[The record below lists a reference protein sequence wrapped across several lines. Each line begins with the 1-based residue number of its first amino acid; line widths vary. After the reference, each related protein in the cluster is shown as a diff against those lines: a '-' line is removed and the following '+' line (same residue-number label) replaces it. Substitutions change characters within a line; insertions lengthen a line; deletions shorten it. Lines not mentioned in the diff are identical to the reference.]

1 MIRGKMEPSKSLD
14 TVDDQ
19 TLYNNNADDNNNN
32 NNGTAATSTGSKL
45 PRSLTFTYKK
55 SPNHHNVQQN
65 SNLIQNKSAE
75 PLFDIAGDEEMP
87 LTGKSTENISRSS
100 TGGSLSLVSN
110 LNDVLPAN
118 DMSDDESLID
128 LRTRLTAIDENS
140 LSPLPSLNLMMPT
153 DDNMNIDDNNRQI
166 MDNDNTLTNM
176 ENNND
181 QPERPPSIAQNDPT
195 LINDNSMTN
204 EIDLDKCKNEPSQPI
219 ETLTPLQPL
228 TQIVNEEIVDDES
241 VTLSLN
247 SVDINQEPHYQPE
260 IKDRQKLVKKQ
271 PNVMNNKRPGQQTNL
286 VTNSTKVTKS
296 GNLRPP
302 ITNVNKI
309 TKRTN
314 NDEKLN
320 KNACSSRPNSANVSR
335 CTTPA
340 LSETDSVCSSTT
352 YNGKYNLNYH

>member
-1 MIRGKMEPSKSLD
+1 MESSKSLD

-19 TLYNNNADDNNNN
+19 TLYNNNGDDNNNN
-32 NNGTAATSTGSKL
+32 SNNGTAATSTGSKL

-55 SPNHHNVQQN
+55 SPNHHN

-75 PLFDIAGDEEMP
+75 PLFDHIGNEEMP

-100 TGGSLSLVSN
+100 STGGSLSLVSN
-110 LNDVLPAN
+110 LNDTLPAN

-153 DDNMNIDDNNRQI
+153 DDNDDMKMYDNNGQI
-166 MDNDNTLTNM
+166 LANDNTLTNM

-181 QPERPPSIAQNDPT
+181 QPERPPSMAENEST
-195 LINDNSMTN
+195 LINDNNGNSITN
-204 EIDLDKCKNEPSQPI
+204 EPTQPI
-219 ETLTPLQPL
+219 EPLSTPPPLQSLP
-228 TQIVNEEIVDDES
+228 QIVDDEIVDDES

-247 SVDINQEPHYQPE
+247 SVEINEERHQQPE
-260 IKDRQKLVKKQ
+260 KLIKKQ
-271 PNVMNNKRPGQQTNL
+271 PNVMNNNKRPGQQQTNL
-286 VTNSTKVTKS
+286 VTNRTKLAKS

-302 ITNVNKI
+302 TITNRI

-314 NDEKLN
+314 NNAEKLN
-320 KNACSSRPNSANVSR
+320 NNNNKNTSSRPNSANVSR

-352 YNGKYNLNYH
+352 YNGKYII